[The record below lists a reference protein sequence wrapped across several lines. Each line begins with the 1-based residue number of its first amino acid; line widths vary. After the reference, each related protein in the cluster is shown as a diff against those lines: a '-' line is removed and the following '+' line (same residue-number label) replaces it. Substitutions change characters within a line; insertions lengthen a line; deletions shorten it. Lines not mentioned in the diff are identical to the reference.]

1 MKKWLVGAVLALPSS
16 LVGVACTSSDSSS
29 PATNGAAGAGTGGST
44 AAGAAG
50 SAGTTAAGA
59 AGVAGS
65 GGATAGTGGAAGS
78 PTKSATVWDDVRIT
92 SNSAG
97 PNFQHAD
104 AELDFGTEP
113 LAKAT
118 LVVDLRSTCFPFAQ
132 WKTNPPPSG
141 QNWPADCDAFDRN
154 FEITLDEPA
163 DAMGTPAFEVMRAI
177 TPFGGPLHLEIDVT
191 DLANAKPG
199 KHTARV
205 QISTWSDGAGKVSG
219 SNGGWNVTTK
229 LEVAPG
235 KPPRNV
241 IAALPLVNK
250 SHGAADPFGE
260 VEFEL
265 PAATKS
271 ARIDYRVTGHGGPN
285 TDTGCIGPAEEF
297 CKRTH
302 KFFADTIERDNV
314 QPWRTN
320 CADLCTKASDP
331 MFKTYCAENPC
342 GAVQSVEAPRANW
355 CPGSLTPPIAFA
367 PPEFQKPG
375 KHTFRYEIS
384 RLKDGG
390 SWRTSAMVFAYG
402 E

>member
-1 MKKWLVGAVLALPSS
+1 MRRIFALPAVLSVVVAAACGSS
-16 LVGVACTSSDSSS
+16 ESSS
-29 PATNGAAGAGTGGST
+29 PGASASAGSAGSTSAGSAGSTSAGSAGST

-50 SAGTTAAGA
+50 A
-59 AGVAGS
+59 
-65 GGATAGTGGAAGS
+65 GGAAGS
-78 PTKSATVWDDVRIT
+78 SAKTTTVFDDVRIT
-92 SNSAG
+92 SNQAG

-104 AELDFGTEP
+104 APLDFGSAP

-118 LVVDLRSTCFPFAQ
+118 FIVDLRSTCFPFEQ
-132 WKTNPPPSG
+132 WKTSPPPSG
-141 QNWPADCDAFDRN
+141 QSWPAECDAFDRN
-154 FEITLDEPA
+154 FELSLDEPA
-163 DAMGTPAFEVMRAI
+163 DASGPPAFEVMRAI

-191 DLANAKPG
+191 DLANARPG
-199 KHTARV
+199 PHTARV
-205 QISTWSDGAGKVSG
+205 HIATWSDGAGKVSG

-229 LEVAPG
+229 LVLEPG
-235 KPPRNV
+235 KPPRDV
-241 IAALPLVNK
+241 RAAIPLVNK
-250 SHGAADPFGE
+250 SHGATDPFGE

-265 PAATKS
+265 PAGTKS

-302 KFFADTIERDNV
+302 KLFADGVERDNV

-320 CADLCTKASDP
+320 CADLCTKATHP
-331 MFKTYCAENPC
+331 MFKEYCAENPC
-342 GAVQSVEAPRANW
+342 GAVQSVQAPRANW

-367 PPEFQKPG
+367 AEEHQKPG

-390 SWRTSAMVFAYG
+390 SWRTSAIVFAYG
-402 E
+402 D